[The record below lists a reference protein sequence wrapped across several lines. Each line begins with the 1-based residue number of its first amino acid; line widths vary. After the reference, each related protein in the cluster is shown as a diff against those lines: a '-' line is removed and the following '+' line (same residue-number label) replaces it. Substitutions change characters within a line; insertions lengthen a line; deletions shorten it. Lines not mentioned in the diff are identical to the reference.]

1 MQYNWAMHARH
12 RHGHIT
18 WIDLESP
25 NALEVRQ
32 IATEFDIAEGVAEEL
47 ISPTTKARAEFYADY
62 VYIVLQFPA
71 VKHSHKSRQQ
81 EIDFVIGQD
90 FLITARYETVDA
102 LHKFSKVFEAQAA
115 LNTAPPYEHAGFLFY
130 YMLRKIYHGLD
141 NELDL
146 IRHELTLIEEH
157 IFTGLEVEMVQAI
170 SKSARALM
178 NLRQTIEPH
187 REILRA
193 LEESG
198 EDFFGADFGRFLR
211 ELLGEYYRV
220 HNHIMRTTDFLHELR
235 ETNNSLLSTK
245 QNETMKIFTIM
256 AFTTFP
262 LTLIAAI
269 FTVPTDRTP
278 IIHPQNGF
286 WIILVMM
293 LFTASC
299 MFLYFRHK
307 KWL

>member
-1 MQYNWAMHARH
+1 MHARH
-12 RHGHIT
+12 HHGHIT

-256 AFTTFP
+256 AFFTFP
-262 LTLIAAI
+262 LALLIDVLAYES
-269 FTVPTDRTP
+269 PYNP
-278 IIHPQNGF
+278 IHGRPFDF
-286 WIILVMM
+286 WIVVGLVLGG
-293 LFTASC
+293 LFL
-299 MFLYFRHK
+299 MFLFFKHK